1 MNNIKDKIKSFIETS
16 LSPART
22 ESPQQGLVVPASRKD
37 VLSVAADFNKTSEEN
52 EFIDDLNYVKL
63 CYEMLKQFG
72 LIDTQYQFSEQ
83 LLNKSK
89 FYYSMLISEGRKPSI
104 HSMQRLVSN
113 MKELLPLYKKENKKD
128 FIKLNS
134 LINEGVDVITKRVLK
149 LI

>member
-1 MNNIKDKIKSFIETS
+1 MNNIKEKIKDFIN
-16 LSPART
+16 
-22 ESPQQGLVVPASRKD
+22 
-37 VLSVAADFNKTSEEN
+37 FNKTSEEN
-52 EFIDDLNYVKL
+52 KFIDDLNYVKL

-113 MKELLPLYKKENKKD
+113 MKELLPLYKNTNKND
-128 FIKLNS
+128 FNQLNG

>member
-1 MNNIKDKIKSFIETS
+1 MNNIKDKIKSFI
-16 LSPART
+16 
-22 ESPQQGLVVPASRKD
+22 
-37 VLSVAADFNKTSEEN
+37 DFKKTAEEN
-52 EFIDDLNYVKL
+52 KFIDDLNYVKL
-63 CYEMLKQFG
+63 CYEMLKQLG
-72 LIDTQYQFSEQ
+72 LIETQYQFSEQ

-113 MKELLPLYKKENKKD
+113 MKELLPLYKKENKLQ
-128 FIKLNS
+128 FNQLNN